1 MKVMIQKCATPF
13 ITLMTFCFAAT
24 LAAAGQGGAA
34 DIESLQLVTLPA
46 PQFTRQSAKRP
57 AGNKPR
63 LQIVSTKR
71 NQITD
76 EEAWFSA
83 NDLRLPVYRVSDAGR
98 DRLMELPPQ
107 VPTAYKGN
115 LLVKAIRQPK
125 TITLIYGKDYAS

>member
-1 MKVMIQKCATPF
+1 MRDTVYHSNDVLPSV
-13 ITLMTFCFAAT
+13 T
-24 LAAAGQGGAA
+24 LAAAGQGGEA

-46 PQFTRQSAKRP
+46 PQFNRPPAKAPAARP
-57 AGNKPR
+57 AANKPR

-83 NDLRLPVYRVSDAGR
+83 NDLRLPLYRVSDSGR
-98 DRLMELPPQ
+98 DRLMELPPG

-115 LLVKAIRQPK
+115 RSGEGYKA
-125 TITLIYGKDYAS
+125 A